1 MPRLARGQ
9 ACEAGPDDGHV
20 TSQMHR
26 STEFQARANDSPSA
40 VLLVCSGDQ
49 YSAPDLLEIF
59 HVFELTDSF
68 REP

>member
-1 MPRLARGQ
+1 
-9 ACEAGPDDGHV
+9 
-20 TSQMHR
+20 
-26 STEFQARANDSPSA
+26 
-40 VLLVCSGDQ
+40 VCSGDQ